1 MIYKKHV
8 YLRILKHIIETIDLK
23 GVINMKKKLTAI
35 SILFLFLF
43 MLGCTPNSYQ
53 SESSQYRNTA
63 ESDRVAK
70 VEIFPSALEEYV
82 ELIDKQESQLI
93 LKYGEPSLKDALYG
107 GRIYYYEDR
116 SIAFGLDGD
125 KISSLLL
132 YKGQL
137 NDGVKIGSS
146 LDEIVQNLNLTEKD
160 VQSSPESSQQ
170 ILYDYKG
177 HESYLIFY
185 DGVLKEILIKSK

>member
-1 MIYKKHV
+1 
-8 YLRILKHIIETIDLK
+8 
-23 GVINMKKKLTAI
+23 MKKNFTAI

-43 MLGCTPNSYQ
+43 MLGCTPNFYQ
-53 SESSQYRNTA
+53 SKSLEYRNTA
-63 ESDRVAK
+63 GSDEIAK
-70 VEIFPSALEEYV
+70 VQIFPSALEEYI

-93 LKYGEPSLKDALYG
+93 LNYGEPNLKDTLYG
-107 GRIYYYEDR
+107 GGIYYYKDR

-132 YKGQL
+132 YEGQL
-137 NDGVKIGSS
+137 NDDVKIGSS
-146 LDEIVQNLNLTEKD
+146 LDEIIQKLNLTEKD
-160 VQSSPESSQQ
+160 VQLSPESSQQ

-185 DGVLKEILIKSK
+185 DGVLKEILIKGK